1 MPWRRLPWTARSMSV
16 SSRTGASTSA
26 SWSRTPAPASPWRY
40 RSASSTRS
48 SPPSR
53 GARGWDCPSRARSS
67 RPIAAV
73 SWSRATAYRRRPSS
87 SSFPPRPRF
96 SPSER
101 ARERAHP
108 HHGRRRRPGLRHP
121 RGADPPGLRGGGG
134 AHGGGAPGQAQ
145 GRVLRPDPPRRAPPG
160 HGRSGRYPALPRS
173 GARNADHRHDGDRHA
188 ADRHECHHA
197 RRGRLQ
203 QQVKVLREG
212 QAAGGFEELIGK
224 SESLKRVI
232 DMAQRAAPTDL
243 TVLIHGESGT
253 GKELMARA
261 LHRLSARKDGPL
273 IPVNCA
279 ALPEGLLESELF
291 GHERGAFTGA
301 IRARPGR
308 FELAHDGTLFLDE
321 IGDMPVAM
329 QAKILRVLQERQFE
343 RVGGTRS
350 IGADVRVIAATHQD
364 LEAMAAEGRFRSV
377 LFYRLQGVRLVM
389 PPLRERIDDLPLL
402 VTHLLERAAQR
413 LWRQPATVSTEA
425 LRSLWTYPWPGNIR
439 ELQHVLEGAM
449 VLSDGVI
456 LPEHLPPSGPRGAKT
471 AAAGDAAPV
480 VTGSLDE
487 ALEEWERR
495 AILDALQKAHGVQ
508 ARAAKILGI
517 TERSLWYRVKKL
529 KIQVRMTGDNPDLA

>member
-1 MPWRRLPWTARSMSV
+1 MSERVLITEDDEDLAFVIREALTRQGYEAEVAPTAGALLDKLKAGSYDLILLDVRLPDMDGLDAIPRCRDLAPETPIIVMTAH
-16 SSRTGASTSA
+16 G
-26 SWSRTPAPASPWRY
+26 
-40 RSASSTRS
+40 TRQIAMNAIT
-48 SPPSR
+48 R
-53 GARGWDCPSRARSS
+53 GAYDFFSKPLKMAEFQVVVSRALD
-67 RPIAAV
+67 
-73 SWSRATAYRRRPSS
+73 RR
-87 SSFPPRPRF
+87 
-96 SPSER
+96 
-101 ARERAHP
+101 
-108 HHGRRRRPGLRHP
+108 
-121 RGADPPGLRGGGG
+121 
-134 AHGGGAPGQAQ
+134 
-145 GRVLRPDPPRRAPPG
+145 
-160 HGRSGRYPALPRS
+160 
-173 GARNADHRHDGDRHA
+173 
-188 ADRHECHHA
+188 
-197 RRGRLQ
+197 RLQ

-212 QAAGGFEELIGK
+212 QSAGGFEELIGK
-224 SESLKRVI
+224 SEPLKRVI

-261 LHRLSARKDGPL
+261 IHRLSSRKDGPF

-279 ALPEGLLESELF
+279 AIPEGLLESELF

-308 FELAHDGTLFLDE
+308 FELAREGTLFLDE
-321 IGDMPVAM
+321 IGDMPLAM

-364 LEAMAAEGRFRSV
+364 LEAMAAEGRFRSD

-413 LWRQPATVSTEA
+413 LWRQPATVSTEG
-425 LRSLWTYPWPGNIR
+425 LRCLWTYPWPGNIR

-449 VLSDGVI
+449 VLSDGVV
-456 LPEHLPPSGPRGAKT
+456 LPEHLPPAVQRGSKAG
-471 AAAGDAAPV
+471 AAGEASPA

-487 ALEEWERR
+487 ALEDWERR

-529 KIQVRMTGDNPDLA
+529 KIQVRISGESPDHA

>member
-1 MPWRRLPWTARSMSV
+1 VSERILITEDDEDLAFVIREALTRQGYEAEVAPTAGALLDKLKAGSYDLILLDVRLPDMDGLDAIPRCRDLAPETPIIVMTAH
-16 SSRTGASTSA
+16 G
-26 SWSRTPAPASPWRY
+26 
-40 RSASSTRS
+40 TRQIAMDAIN
-48 SPPSR
+48 R
-53 GARGWDCPSRARSS
+53 GAYDFFTKPLKMAEFQVVVARALD
-67 RPIAAV
+67 
-73 SWSRATAYRRRPSS
+73 RR
-87 SSFPPRPRF
+87 
-96 SPSER
+96 
-101 ARERAHP
+101 
-108 HHGRRRRPGLRHP
+108 
-121 RGADPPGLRGGGG
+121 
-134 AHGGGAPGQAQ
+134 
-145 GRVLRPDPPRRAPPG
+145 
-160 HGRSGRYPALPRS
+160 
-173 GARNADHRHDGDRHA
+173 
-188 ADRHECHHA
+188 
-197 RRGRLQ
+197 RLQ

-212 QAAGGFEELIGK
+212 QSANGFEDLIGT
-224 SESLKRVI
+224 SEALKRVI

-261 LHRLSARKDGPL
+261 IHRLSSCKDGPF

-279 ALPEGLLESELF
+279 AIPEGLLESELF

-308 FELAHDGTLFLDE
+308 FELAREGTLFLDE

-364 LEAMAAEGRFRSV
+364 LEAMAAEGRFRSD
-377 LFYRLQGVRLVM
+377 LFYRLQGVRLVI
-389 PPLRERIDDLPLL
+389 PPLRDRIDDLPLL

-425 LRSLWTYPWPGNIR
+425 LRCLWTYAWPGNIR

-456 LPEHLPPSGPRGAKT
+456 LPEHLPAAVQRGAK
-471 AAAGDAAPV
+471 APAV
-480 VTGSLDE
+480 GEASPAVTGSLDE
-487 ALEEWERR
+487 ALEDWERR

-529 KIQVRMTGDNPDLA
+529 KIQVRMTGEGSGPV

>member
-1 MPWRRLPWTARSMSV
+1 VSERILITEDDEDLAFVIREALTRQGYEAEVAPTAGALLDKLKGGSYDLILLDVRLPDMDGLDAIPRCRDLAPETPIIVMTAH
-16 SSRTGASTSA
+16 G
-26 SWSRTPAPASPWRY
+26 
-40 RSASSTRS
+40 TRQIAMNAIT
-48 SPPSR
+48 R
-53 GARGWDCPSRARSS
+53 GAYDFFTKPLKMTEFQVVVSRALD
-67 RPIAAV
+67 
-73 SWSRATAYRRRPSS
+73 RR
-87 SSFPPRPRF
+87 
-96 SPSER
+96 
-101 ARERAHP
+101 
-108 HHGRRRRPGLRHP
+108 
-121 RGADPPGLRGGGG
+121 
-134 AHGGGAPGQAQ
+134 
-145 GRVLRPDPPRRAPPG
+145 
-160 HGRSGRYPALPRS
+160 
-173 GARNADHRHDGDRHA
+173 
-188 ADRHECHHA
+188 
-197 RRGRLQ
+197 RLQ

-212 QAAGGFEELIGK
+212 QAAGFEELIGK
-224 SESLKRVI
+224 SETLKRVI

-261 LHRLSARKDGPL
+261 LHRLSGRKDGPF

-279 ALPEGLLESELF
+279 AIPEGLLESELF

-308 FELAHDGTLFLDE
+308 FELARDGTLFLDE

-364 LEAMAAEGRFRSV
+364 LESMAAEGRFRSD
-377 LFYRLQGVRLVM
+377 LFYRLQGVRLAM

-456 LPEHLPPSGPRGAKT
+456 LPEHLPPAVQRGAKT

>member
-1 MPWRRLPWTARSMSV
+1 MSERILITEDDEDLAFVIREALTRQGYEAEVAPTAATLLEKLKAGSYDLILLDVRLPDMDGLDAIPRCRDLAPETPIIVMTAH
-16 SSRTGASTSA
+16 G
-26 SWSRTPAPASPWRY
+26 
-40 RSASSTRS
+40 TRQIAMNAIT
-48 SPPSR
+48 R
-53 GARGWDCPSRARSS
+53 GAYDFFTKPLKMPEFQVVVSRALD
-67 RPIAAV
+67 
-73 SWSRATAYRRRPSS
+73 RR
-87 SSFPPRPRF
+87 
-96 SPSER
+96 
-101 ARERAHP
+101 
-108 HHGRRRRPGLRHP
+108 
-121 RGADPPGLRGGGG
+121 
-134 AHGGGAPGQAQ
+134 
-145 GRVLRPDPPRRAPPG
+145 
-160 HGRSGRYPALPRS
+160 
-173 GARNADHRHDGDRHA
+173 
-188 ADRHECHHA
+188 
-197 RRGRLQ
+197 RLQ
-203 QQVKVLREG
+203 QQVKALREG
-212 QAAGGFEELIGK
+212 QVAGGFEELIGK
-224 SESLKRVI
+224 SESLKRVT
-232 DMAQRAAPTDL
+232 DMANRAAPTDL

-261 LHRLSARKDGPL
+261 IHRLSVRKEGPF

-279 ALPEGLLESELF
+279 AIPEGLLESELF

-308 FELAHDGTLFLDE
+308 FELAREGTLFLDE

-343 RVGGTRS
+343 RVGGTRP

-364 LEAMAAEGRFRSV
+364 LESLAGEGRFRSD

-425 LRSLWTYPWPGNIR
+425 LRCLWTYPWPGNIR

-456 LPEHLPPSGPRGAKT
+456 LPEHLPPAVQRGAKT
-471 AAAGDAAPV
+471 PATGDPATPV

-529 KIQVRMTGDNPDLA
+529 KIQVRMTGDNPDLP

>member
-1 MPWRRLPWTARSMSV
+1 MSERILITEDDEDLAFVIREALTRQGYEAEVAPTAGALLDKLKAGSYDLILLDVRLPDMDGLDAIPRCRDLAPETPIIVMTAH
-16 SSRTGASTSA
+16 G
-26 SWSRTPAPASPWRY
+26 
-40 RSASSTRS
+40 TRQIAMNAIT
-48 SPPSR
+48 R
-53 GARGWDCPSRARSS
+53 GAYDFFSKPLKMAEFQVVVSRALD
-67 RPIAAV
+67 
-73 SWSRATAYRRRPSS
+73 RR
-87 SSFPPRPRF
+87 
-96 SPSER
+96 
-101 ARERAHP
+101 
-108 HHGRRRRPGLRHP
+108 
-121 RGADPPGLRGGGG
+121 
-134 AHGGGAPGQAQ
+134 
-145 GRVLRPDPPRRAPPG
+145 
-160 HGRSGRYPALPRS
+160 
-173 GARNADHRHDGDRHA
+173 
-188 ADRHECHHA
+188 
-197 RRGRLQ
+197 RLQ

-212 QAAGGFEELIGK
+212 QSAGGFEELIGK
-224 SESLKRVI
+224 SEPLKRVI

-261 LHRLSARKDGPL
+261 IHRLSSRKDGPF

-279 ALPEGLLESELF
+279 AIPEGLLESELF

-308 FELAHDGTLFLDE
+308 FELAREGTLFLDE
-321 IGDMPVAM
+321 IGDMPLAM

-364 LEAMAAEGRFRSV
+364 LEAMAAEGRFRSD

-413 LWRQPATVSTEA
+413 LWRQPATVSTEG
-425 LRSLWTYPWPGNIR
+425 LRCLWTYPWPGNIR

-449 VLSDGVI
+449 VLSDGVV
-456 LPEHLPPSGPRGAKT
+456 LPEHLPPAVQRGAKP
-471 AAAGDAAPV
+471 AATGDPAAPV

-487 ALEEWERR
+487 ALEDWERR

-529 KIQVRMTGDNPDLA
+529 KIQVRISGESPDHA